1 MGMVVLCS
9 NSSARPIR
17 RFKRNSWGRRLVAIR
32 NWEAKYIRLN
42 PATTAKS
49 ERVIFT
55 ERWLSTYSTT
65 DDPLK
70 APFLQCADL
79 PAHPLYPNRLDS
91 SSNF

>member
-1 MGMVVLCS
+1 MNRLNTVVKWACVWNPTVRAISAMGMVVFCN

-49 ERVIFT
+49 ER
-55 ERWLSTYSTT
+55 
-65 DDPLK
+65 
-70 APFLQCADL
+70 
-79 PAHPLYPNRLDS
+79 
-91 SSNF
+91 